1 MTTATIMERV
11 TSNGHRDGD
20 EDGDEDENEGSDEHE
35 DEENVY
41 FSALASEPS
50 SVLLRHELNRVKA
63 AGYAQEA
70 TFAFAVTLM
79 SRLFNTAS
87 DVV

>member
-20 EDGDEDENEGSDEHE
+20 EDGDEDEHEGSDEHE

-41 FSALASEPS
+41 FFSTSI
-50 SVLLRHELNRVKA
+50 RTIIG

-70 TFAFAVTLM
+70 TFAFAVTAM

-87 DVV
+87 DVVDQ

>member
-50 SVLLRHELNRVKA
+50 SVLGMLKRL
-63 AGYAQEA
+63 
-70 TFAFAVTLM
+70 LSL
-79 SRLFNTAS
+79 SR
-87 DVV
+87 